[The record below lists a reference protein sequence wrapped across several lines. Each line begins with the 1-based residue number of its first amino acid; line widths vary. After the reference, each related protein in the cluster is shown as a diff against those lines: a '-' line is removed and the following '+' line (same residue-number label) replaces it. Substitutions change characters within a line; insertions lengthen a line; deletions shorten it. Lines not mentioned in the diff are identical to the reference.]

1 MIAWILC
8 AALQEGPGPWD
19 ADVVAVESKDGLKF
33 SDAAAKVLVP
43 RAGVPHLYR
52 DSGTNIVAVFQWF
65 PKDDREAFN
74 SIARIVSKDGGKTWS
89 KPDVLAIRGLPQK
102 HSPPCDPCVVPLDD
116 GTVRMYFTVDL
127 GRGAYCASALS
138 KDGLAFDLEKGERFR
153 VDGGVLDPFV
163 FRLGD
168 VWHYVAPEHKRDGRN
183 YHATS
188 KDGLAFERQKD
199 LDVGFHFLGG
209 AVPTRDGVRF
219 YGTGR
224 GGIVSATTTDGFA
237 WKVEDGVRSRGVDP
251 GVLDLGDRV
260 LLIYP
265 KPR

>member
-1 MIAWILC
+1 MILTLLLL
-8 AALQEGPGPWD
+8 LQEGPGPWD
-19 ADVVAVESKDGLKF
+19 ADLVAIESKDGLRF
-33 SDAAAKVLVP
+33 ADDSARLFVA

-52 DSGTNIVAVFQWF
+52 DRDKQIVAVFQWF
-65 PKDDREAFN
+65 PKDDRKAFN
-74 SIARIVSKDGGKTWS
+74 SIARAVSKDEGKTWS
-89 KPDVLAIRGLPQK
+89 KPEVLSIRGLPSK
-102 HSPPCDPCVVPLDD
+102 HSPPCDACVVPLDD

-127 GRGAYCASALS
+127 GRRAHCASALS
-138 KDGLAFDLEKGERFR
+138 KDGIAFDLEKGERFR
-153 VDGGVLDPFV
+153 ADENVLDPFV

-168 VWHYVAPEHKRDGRN
+168 VWHYVAPRHGKEGRN
-183 YHATS
+183 FHAIS

-199 LDVGFHFLGG
+199 LDVGFHFLGA

-237 WKVEDGVRSRGVDP
+237 WKVEDGVRCRGADP
-251 GVLDLGDRV
+251 GVLAVGDRV

-265 KPR
+265 KRR